1 MGINLRYGPMDW
13 DKNSSAYDFGGSRIT
28 NFVGTECYGTTWYV
42 CGRSGANGNN
52 GLTPRTAFATIQHA
66 LNTQI
71 SHRAALATGYDWG
84 DRIVVFPSTYV
95 ESLTGTMTNVEI
107 IGIRTGGGTH
117 LASIRPTASYSYTG
131 SMTDSAFRN
140 LLMMS
145 PSTTNTEYAAIMP
158 TYMGYSA
165 IENCF
170 ICGRA
175 AGSVVGIQIGTPTD
189 NTTEVKCDYS
199 SISGNHISTFYA
211 NTSQFAY
218 GIQHSALTVTNM
230 LVKQMH
236 NTVIANNRIE
246 ASTAGIALGMQQH
259 KSLGSVI
266 RGNMISSQE
275 DDRGPTYGI
284 RSYTPISNQTC
295 FVIGNYIK
303 AVTDCISQFEAE
315 NVMGNFVSTTGGTP
329 VRENP
334 DGT

>member
-1 MGINLRYGPMDW
+1 MWR
-13 DKNSSAYDFGGSRIT
+13 AQATFGSIDVIHGAKVGGVPILPGSGGGMPIFGDVYYV
-28 NFVGTECYGTTWYV
+28 NGTG
-42 CGRSGANGNN
+42 GNN
-52 GLTPRTAFATIQHA
+52 GHDGTFKNPLKTIQ
-66 LNTQI
+66 
-71 SHRAALATGYDWG
+71 AALTLQIANNSGRG
-84 DRIVVFPSTYV
+84 DVIFVMPGTYA
-95 ESLTGTMTNVEI
+95 ESLTGTMSNVQI
-107 IGIRTGGGTH
+107 VGLQTGGGAAH
-117 LASIRPTASYSYTG
+117 MASIRPTASYAYTG

-140 LLMMS
+140 LLLMS

-175 AGSVVGIQIGTPTD
+175 DGSVTGIQIGTPTD
-189 NTTEVKCDYS
+189 DATVVKCDYS
-199 SISGNHISTFYA
+199 SISNNIISTFYA
-211 NTSQFAY
+211 STAQFAY
-218 GIQHSALTVTNM
+218 GIQVAALTEANA
-230 LVKQMH
+230 LSKQMH

-246 ASTAGIALGMQQH
+246 AKTTGIALGVQQH

-284 RSYTPISNQTC
+284 KSYTAISNQTC

-303 AVTDCISQFEAE
+303 ALTDCISQIEAE
-315 NVMGNFVSTTGGTP
+315 NVLGNFISTAGATP

-334 DGT
+334 AGA